1 MELGLSQ
8 HQAIKQIQTLSPQMY
23 LSMEILCLNST
34 DLQERVEQE
43 LEDNATLER
52 SEDNSLTGSEE
63 AAAPQAESGS
73 AEEAEAGGEPS
84 EEPLGSLEDR
94 MERLDRYSQ
103 DDAPPSRMSSSYSG
117 ERDEKQEAMS
127 NTAERP
133 ISLQDHLE
141 DQVHLLSDEEILSV
155 MRRFESRVVP
165 AGESPPEAP
174 PDPVAPPVAASP
186 VSEANGSGEDRS
198 GEDRSGEDLPGETGS
213 QAAASP
219 AFDFS
224 DETVV
229 RIRELCSELIYNIDD
244 RGYLMYSLEEIL
256 DSMESPA
263 PLILLEI
270 ALEIVQD
277 LEPTG
282 VGGRGIEECL
292 LLQLKKDRQDYPLE
306 ERIIREFLSEL
317 GHNRLPKIA
326 RALGVGIED
335 LKDAVANI
343 ACLEPLPGKNYGGD
357 LPLYVKPDV
366 LVDEIEGKYV
376 VRVDSDF
383 MPRLRISA
391 HYRELFRQSRK
402 DPEVKKYLK
411 KKLDNAEWLI
421 AAIVQRQSTLQK
433 IAQEIVNIQS
443 DFLDHGISKLKPL
456 KMADVAE
463 IIGVHVSTISRG
475 ISGKYIQTP
484 QGIFGL
490 RSFFSGGAT
499 KSGGDVEARGSV
511 IQRIKNFI
519 AEEDKDRPLSDIA
532 IVRKLEEVGISIS
545 RRTVTK
551 YREAEG
557 IPSSRERREY

>member
-63 AAAPQAESGS
+63 AQAESGS
-73 AEEAEAGGEPS
+73 AEEAEGSADSTED
-84 EEPLGSLEDR
+84 PLGSLEDR

-103 DDAPPSRMSSSYSG
+103 DDGPPSRMSSSYSG

-141 DQVHLLSDEEILSV
+141 DQVHLLSDEEILAV
-155 MRRFESRVVP
+155 MRRFESRAVP
-165 AGESPPEAP
+165 AGESSPAAP
-174 PDPVAPPVAASP
+174 LAPVEHPAPAPADPG
-186 VSEANGSGEDRS
+186 ANGAAEEKPAEDS
-198 GEDRSGEDLPGETGS
+198 PE
-213 QAAASP
+213 QAEPPAGGSP

-229 RIRELCSELIYNIDD
+229 RVRELCSELIYNIDD
-244 RGYLMYSLEEIL
+244 RGYLMYSLEEVL

-263 PLILLEI
+263 PLVLLEI
-270 ALEIVQD
+270 ALDIVQD

-306 ERIIREFLSEL
+306 ERIIKEFLSEL
-317 GHNRLPKIA
+317 GHNQLPKIA

-343 ACLEPLPGKNYGGD
+343 AYLEPMPGKNYGGD

-383 MPRLRISA
+383 MPRLRVSA

-421 AAIVQRQSTLQK
+421 AAIRQRQSTLQK

-484 QGIFGL
+484 QGIYDL

-499 KSGGDVEARGSV
+499 KAGGDVEARGSV
-511 IQRIKNFI
+511 IQRIKDFI
-519 AEEDKDRPLSDIA
+519 AEENKDRPLSDIA

-551 YREAEG
+551 YREAEA

>member
-63 AAAPQAESGS
+63 AQAESGS
-73 AEEAEAGGEPS
+73 AEETEGSVDSTED
-84 EEPLGSLEDR
+84 PLGSLEDR

-103 DDAPPSRMSSSYSG
+103 DDGPPSRMSSSYSG

-155 MRRFESRVVP
+155 MRRFESRAVP
-165 AGESPPEAP
+165 AGESSPEAP
-174 PDPVAPPVAASP
+174 PAPVEPPATAPADPVANGAA
-186 VSEANGSGEDRS
+186 EDKPA
-198 GEDRSGEDLPGETGS
+198 EDIPAENNPE
-213 QAAASP
+213 QAGPQAEASP

-244 RGYLMYSLEEIL
+244 RGYLMYSLEEVL

-263 PLILLEI
+263 PLVLLEI

-306 ERIIREFLSEL
+306 ERIIKEFLSEL
-317 GHNRLPKIA
+317 GHNQLPKIA

-343 ACLEPLPGKNYGGD
+343 AYLEPMPGKNYGGD

-383 MPRLRISA
+383 MPRLRVSA

-421 AAIVQRQSTLQK
+421 AAIRQRQSTLQK

-484 QGIFGL
+484 QGIYDL

-499 KSGGDVEARGSV
+499 KAGGDVEARGSV
-511 IQRIKNFI
+511 IQRIKDFI

-551 YREAEG
+551 YREAEA

>member
-63 AAAPQAESGS
+63 AQAESGS
-73 AEEAEAGGEPS
+73 AEEAEGSADSTED
-84 EEPLGSLEDR
+84 PLGSLEDR

-103 DDAPPSRMSSSYSG
+103 DDGPPSRMSSSYSG

-141 DQVHLLSDEEILSV
+141 DQVHLLSDEEILAV
-155 MRRFESRVVP
+155 MRRFESRAVP
-165 AGESPPEAP
+165 AGESSPAAP
-174 PDPVAPPVAASP
+174 LAPVEHPAPAPADPG
-186 VSEANGSGEDRS
+186 ANGAAEEKPAEDS
-198 GEDRSGEDLPGETGS
+198 PE
-213 QAAASP
+213 QAEPPAGGSP

-229 RIRELCSELIYNIDD
+229 RVRELCSELIYNIDD
-244 RGYLMYSLEEIL
+244 RGYLMYSLEEVL
-256 DSMESPA
+256 DSMEMPA
-263 PLILLEI
+263 PMILLEI

-335 LKDAVANI
+335 LKDAAANI

-376 VRVDSDF
+376 VRVDSDY
-383 MPRLRISA
+383 MPRLRVSA

-421 AAIVQRQSTLQK
+421 SAIRQRQSTLQR

-443 DFLDHGISKLKPL
+443 GFLDHGISKLKPL

-463 IIGVHVSTISRG
+463 ILGVHVSTISRG

-484 QGIFGL
+484 QGIFDMK
-490 RSFFSGGAT
+490 SFFSGGAT

-511 IQRIKNFI
+511 IQRIKDFI
-519 AEEDKDRPLSDIA
+519 AAEDKDRPLSDIA

-551 YREAEG
+551 YREAEA

>member
-1 MELGLSQ
+1 MLRFSQNMTLQQRMAPQLIQSLQLLQMSTLELELEIQQQMELNPLLDDSDDGAEEVEEVEEVETEGL
-8 HQAIKQIQTLSPQMY
+8 QAEAELPQEAEEVDWDALLDDQFDQSAY
-23 LSMEILCLNST
+23 NNDAT
-34 DLQERVEQE
+34 DLEFDPNREQDREPQENRITTMPPLAEQITDQLIVSDLKGKDVEI
-43 LEDNATLER
+43 
-52 SEDNSLTGSEE
+52 
-63 AAAPQAESGS
+63 AEFIIGN
-73 AEEAEAGGEPS
+73 
-84 EEPLGSLEDR
+84 L
-94 MERLDRYSQ
+94 
-103 DDAPPSRMSSSYSG
+103 
-117 ERDEKQEAMS
+117 
-127 NTAERP
+127 
-133 ISLQDHLE
+133 
-141 DQVHLLSDEEILSV
+141 
-155 MRRFESRVVP
+155 
-165 AGESPPEAP
+165 
-174 PDPVAPPVAASP
+174 
-186 VSEANGSGEDRS
+186 
-198 GEDRSGEDLPGETGS
+198 
-213 QAAASP
+213 
-219 AFDFS
+219 
-224 DETVV
+224 
-229 RIRELCSELIYNIDD
+229 DD

>member
-8 HQAIKQIQTLSPQMY
+8 HQAIRQIQTLSPQMY
-23 LSMEILCLNST
+23 MSMEILCLNSM
-34 DLQERVEQE
+34 DLQERVETE
-43 LEDNATLER
+43 LENNETLER
-52 SEDNSLTGSEE
+52 SEDNSLTASEE
-63 AAAPQAESGS
+63 EAAPQAESGS
-73 AEEAEAGGEPS
+73 AEEVEEGGDSPED
-84 EEPLGSLEDR
+84 PLGSLEAR
-94 MERLDRYSQ
+94 MEQLDRYSQ
-103 DDAPPSRMSSSYSG
+103 DDAPPSRISSSYSG
-117 ERDEKQEAMS
+117 ERDEKLEAMS

-141 DQVHLLSDEEILSV
+141 DQVHLLIDEEILAV
-155 MRRFESRVVP
+155 MRRFESSVLP
-165 AGESPPEAP
+165 GGESCPEDP
-174 PDPVAPPVAASP
+174 PDTAEHPVAVPLETELDGPGGNGPVETESQAEISP
-186 VSEANGSGEDRS
+186 VF
-198 GEDRSGEDLPGETGS
+198 DL
-213 QAAASP
+213 
-219 AFDFS
+219 S

-229 RIRELCSELIYNIDD
+229 RIRELCSEIIYNIDD
-244 RGYLMYSLEEIL
+244 RGYLMYSLEELL
-256 DSMESPA
+256 DAMESPT
-263 PLILLEI
+263 PMVLLEI

-326 RALGVGIED
+326 KALGVGIED
-335 LKDAVANI
+335 LKDAAANI

-376 VRVDSDF
+376 VRVDSDY

-411 KKLDNAEWLI
+411 KKLDSAEWLI
-421 AAIVQRQSTLQK
+421 SAIRQRQSTLQK

-443 DFLDHGISKLKPL
+443 AFLDHGISRLKPL

-463 IIGVHVSTISRG
+463 ILGVHVSTISRG

-484 QGIFGL
+484 QGIHDMK
-490 RSFFSGGAT
+490 SFFSGGAT

-511 IQRIKNFI
+511 IHRIKNFI
-519 AEEDKDRPLSDIA
+519 SAEDKDRPLSDIA

>member
-23 LSMEILCLNST
+23 MSMEILCLNSM
-34 DLQERVEQE
+34 DLQERVETE
-43 LEDNATLER
+43 LENNETLEH
-52 SEDNSLTGSEE
+52 SEDNSLTASQEE
-63 AAAPQAESGS
+63 AAPQAESGS
-73 AEEAEAGGEPS
+73 AEEVEGGGDSAED
-84 EEPLGSLEDR
+84 PLGSLEAR

-117 ERDEKQEAMS
+117 ERDEKLEAMS

-141 DQVHLLSDEEILSV
+141 DQVHLLSDEEILAV
-155 MRRFESRVVP
+155 MRRFENRAAP
-165 AGESPPEAP
+165 AGEGGPGEVPGTAEAP
-174 PDPVAPPVAASP
+174 VVPPVPATAEENGAADAEPQAEPTP
-186 VSEANGSGEDRS
+186 V
-198 GEDRSGEDLPGETGS
+198 
-213 QAAASP
+213 
-219 AFDFS
+219 FDFS

-244 RGYLMYSLEEIL
+244 RGYLMYSLEEVL
-256 DSMESPA
+256 DSMEMPA
-263 PLILLEI
+263 PMILLEI

-335 LKDAVANI
+335 LKDAAANI

-376 VRVDSDF
+376 VRVDSDY
-383 MPRLRISA
+383 MPRLRVSA

-421 AAIVQRQSTLQK
+421 SAIRQRQSTLQR

-443 DFLDHGISKLKPL
+443 GFLDHGISKLKPL

-463 IIGVHVSTISRG
+463 ILGVHVSTISRG

-484 QGIFGL
+484 QGIFDMK
-490 RSFFSGGAT
+490 SFFSGGAT

-511 IQRIKNFI
+511 IQRIKDFI
-519 AEEDKDRPLSDIA
+519 AAEDKDRPLSDIA

-551 YREAEG
+551 YREAEA